1 MEGTGKKERVKV
13 VAVCVL
19 LVVMLSAQQ
28 LQVADAVSVFCKCY
42 VSTTPTAG
50 SDAPR
55 CSYYREGGCG
65 RRRHTNGTAVVGV
78 GRGLL
83 PSWSSSSWSL
93 WIASMDWKWG
103 DLRIPSLEIA
113 CLALDCWLLPWKSSC
128 PSPMLYG
135 SEFRQ

>member
-1 MEGTGKKERVKV
+1 RGAVDPTKVVTGKRKNPLSMEGTGKKERVKV

-65 RRRHTNGTAVVGV
+65 RRRHT
-78 GRGLL
+78 R
-83 PSWSSSSWSL
+83 W
-93 WIASMDWKWG
+93 
-103 DLRIPSLEIA
+103 
-113 CLALDCWLLPWKSSC
+113 
-128 PSPMLYG
+128 
-135 SEFRQ
+135 